1 MEKKAG
7 RPVLWSVLFTA
18 VLAVVLV
25 AAVLVANYFGIGTMR
40 SAFRVGYFG
49 TESRQCWSA
58 SYTLLSGWMRRTL
71 YPEGDVLQVEVQT
84 EAGTLSMEMWDG
96 EGNLIF
102 SQQDMNGVYQVPA
115 AGKVVVK
122 ITAQD
127 HRGIFSIKR
136 PVAADNAHGD
146 GPNRSICWARPVSAA
161 GSSSQDAPGLAGRAH
176 GQYAPGWRPVAAD
189 NAHRDGANRSICWA
203 FPVTFLRTR

>member
-1 MEKKAG
+1 MEKKS
-7 RPVLWSVLFTA
+7 RQPVLRSVLFTA
-18 VLAVVLV
+18 VLVVVLV

-40 SAFRVGYFG
+40 SALRVGYSD
-49 TESRQCWSA
+49 TESRQSWSA

-71 YPEGDVLQVEVQT
+71 YPEGDVLQVEVKT
-84 EAGTLSMEMWDG
+84 DAGTLSMEMWDR

-115 AGKVVVK
+115 AGKVIVK

-127 HRGIFSIKR
+127 HRGSFSITRR

-146 GPNRSICWARPVSAA
+146 GANRSICWARP
-161 GSSSQDAPGLAGRAH
+161 GGQWPLTMRTGRA
-176 GQYAPGWRPVAAD
+176 GPAAS
-189 NAHRDGANRSICWA
+189 AHRDSANRYTSWA
-203 FPVTFLRTR
+203 CPVSFLRRS

>member
-1 MEKKAG
+1 MEKKS
-7 RPVLWSVLFTA
+7 RQPVLRSVLFTA
-18 VLAVVLV
+18 VLVVVLV

-40 SAFRVGYFG
+40 SALRVGYSD
-49 TESRQCWSA
+49 TESRQSWSA

-71 YPEGDVLQVEVQT
+71 YPEGDVLQVEVKT
-84 EAGTLSMEMWDG
+84 DAGTLSMEMWDR

-115 AGKVVVK
+115 AGKVIVK

-127 HRGIFSIKR
+127 HRGSFSITRR

-146 GPNRSICWARPVSAA
+146 GANRSICWARPGGESPLTMRTGMVLIVLSVGPARYRFCVEAIIWSPARRA
-161 GSSSQDAPGLAGRAH
+161 GGLP
-176 GQYAPGWRPVAAD
+176 Y
-189 NAHRDGANRSICWA
+189 
-203 FPVTFLRTR
+203 